1 MENPMN
7 RPRRLTTLAAALVL
21 AACSD
26 DPTGT
31 EDNSNLTFLQPE
43 PTAPQLGLQTVTF
56 NAIQGQDTEVIL
68 WYRKRPGSTD
78 SSKVLRLR
86 IDDDAQI
93 VRPNGTPLSPGQSV
107 SITITIVDP
116 IRLIAEF
123 QPAGLQFQGNEVA
136 DLTMWYLERD
146 HDFNDDGVINATDTS
161 IEQTLAIFRRE
172 SRTAPWVRLTG
183 DISIEADEIEAEISG
198 FTNYVIA
205 Y

>member
-1 MENPMN
+1 MN
-7 RPRRLTTLAAALVL
+7 NLRRLLALATLLTV

-26 DPTGT
+26 DPTT
-31 EDNSNLTFLQPE
+31 PENNSNLTFLQPE
-43 PTAPQLGLQTVTF
+43 PTAPPLGVQTVTF
-56 NAIQGQDTEVIL
+56 NAVQGQDTEVIM

-107 SITITIVDP
+107 QITITIIDP

-123 QPAGLQFQGNEVA
+123 QPAGLRFQGSEVA
-136 DLTMWYLERD
+136 DITMWYLERD
-146 HDFNDDGVINATDTS
+146 HDFNDDGVINDADTA

-172 SRTAPWVRLTG
+172 SRTAPWVRLTS
-183 DISIEADEIEAEISG
+183 DVMMETDEIETEISG